1 MNKLTALLAVATVG
15 LGSLSVHLLT
25 ELKSARTES
34 ASLQTRVAELERP
47 RPPAPAAMPSAA
59 APGPVFTVVPAP
71 PPPGNAARVAAP
83 QARSADPNASV
94 MPEFARRQMMDRSRK
109 LMEDPEYRA
118 AMRSQ
123 QKMMVAQ
130 QYPDLSVALNLSPDQ
145 ADQLLE
151 LLADQQ
157 TRNMYERPPFR
168 TDGTPDENEM
178 REWQRQA
185 EQRQRQNQEEMRA
198 LLGDAGMEQ
207 WKDYQGTMGARQQVR
222 QLRSVLDSSG
232 LTLQQD
238 QVQPLVNAIAAE
250 QRSLSGMRGTP
261 VMAAGIASG
270 AAISSVPGGVVP
282 GVGFQQRGPNQIST
296 DDRAVMMERSI
307 ERTEQYNQRLHDA
320 ATPYLSSQQLQR
332 FDSML
337 KTQLDMQRAQVRM
350 MRAQAEAEAR
360 GELPPASSN
369 AMYTPSGSAVM
380 QRLEPA
386 AGR

>member
-1 MNKLTALLAVATVG
+1 
-15 LGSLSVHLLT
+15 
-25 ELKSARTES
+25 
-34 ASLQTRVAELERP
+34 
-47 RPPAPAAMPSAA
+47 
-59 APGPVFTVVPAP
+59 
-71 PPPGNAARVAAP
+71 
-83 QARSADPNASV
+83 
-94 MPEFARRQMMDRSRK
+94 MMDRSRK

-360 GELPPASSN
+360 GEIPPASSN